1 MKSEHRHE
9 LKTNELAEWI
19 AHLPQWTRKN
29 QKMIIYVSV
38 VTILVIASY
47 IWHRYQKD
55 IVAVRRTSQLTSLV
69 TQIPQGK
76 LRILEA
82 QARGL
87 DIAYMLIQNAD
98 ELNNTAE
105 QIKDNQ
111 MSALALIKRAEALR
125 TELHYRLGTVSEQD
139 IISQI
144 ALARESYNKAIAK
157 APANPSLMAMAK
169 FGLGL
174 CEEEVGNFEQAKQI
188 YNEVATNAD
197 FAGTVATVQAKRR
210 LEKADDYR
218 QKVTFKPAPK
228 PAPMEIIQPGLD
240 LAPLDTGVPL
250 EVPEDLLVPELQ
262 LQRPQVNEAPNLV
275 PGQ

>member
-9 LKTNELAEWI
+9 LKTNELSEWI
-19 AHLPQWTRKN
+19 AHLPQWTREN
-29 QKMIIYVSV
+29 QRMIIYASV

-111 MSALALIKRAEALR
+111 MSALALVKRAEALR

-197 FAGTVATVQAKRR
+197 FAGTVAAVQAERR

-218 QKVTFKPAPK
+218 QKVTFRPAPK
-228 PAPMEIIQPGLD
+228 PAPMEIIQQGLD
-240 LAPLDTGVPL
+240 LAPLDAGVPL

-262 LQRPQVNEAPNLV
+262 LQRPLVNEAPNLV

>member
-9 LKTNELAEWI
+9 LKTNELADWI
-19 AHLPQWTRKN
+19 AHLPQWAREN
-29 QKMIIYVSV
+29 QRMIIYVSV
-38 VTILVIASY
+38 VTVLVMASY

-55 IVAVRRTSQLTSLV
+55 VVGVRRTSQLTNLI

-82 QARGL
+82 QAQGL
-87 DIAYMLIQNAD
+87 DIAYMLIQNAE
-98 ELNNTAE
+98 ELETVAE
-105 QIKDNQ
+105 ELKDNH

-125 TELHYRLGTVSEQD
+125 TELHYRLGAVSEQD

-157 APANPSLMAMAK
+157 APANPSLMAMAN

-188 YNEVATNAD
+188 YNNVATNPD
-197 FAGTVATVQAKRR
+197 FEGTVAAVQAQQR
-210 LEKADDYR
+210 LEKMDDYR
-218 QKVTFKPAPK
+218 EKVAFRSAPR
-228 PAPMEIIQPGLD
+228 PEPTEIIQPGLD
-240 LAPLDTGVPL
+240 LAPLDTGVQL
-250 EVPEDLLVPELQ
+250 EIPEDLLAPELQ
-262 LQRPQVNEAPNLV
+262 PQSSLPVESPNLV

>member
-9 LKTNELAEWI
+9 LKTNELADWI
-19 AHLPQWTRKN
+19 VHLPQWAREN
-29 QKMIIYVSV
+29 QRMIIYVSV
-38 VTILVIASY
+38 VTVLVMASY

-55 IVAVRRTSQLTSLV
+55 VVGVRRTSQLTNLI

-82 QARGL
+82 QAQGL
-87 DIAYMLIQNAD
+87 DIAYMLIQNAE
-98 ELNNTAE
+98 ELETVAE
-105 QIKDNQ
+105 ELKDNH

-125 TELHYRLGTVSEQD
+125 TELHYRLGAVSEQD

-157 APANPSLMAMAK
+157 APANPSLMAMAN

-188 YNEVATNAD
+188 YNNVATNPD
-197 FAGTVATVQAKRR
+197 FEGTVAAVQAQQR
-210 LEKADDYR
+210 LEKMDDYR
-218 QKVTFKPAPK
+218 EKVAFRSAPR
-228 PAPMEIIQPGLD
+228 PEPTEIIQPGLD
-240 LAPLDTGVPL
+240 LAPLDTGVQL
-250 EVPEDLLVPELQ
+250 EIPEDLLAPELQ
-262 LQRPQVNEAPNLV
+262 PQSSLPVESPNLV

>member
-9 LKTNELAEWI
+9 LKTNELADWI
-19 AHLPQWTRKN
+19 VHLPQWAREN
-29 QKMIIYVSV
+29 QRMIIYASV
-38 VTILVIASY
+38 VTVLVIASY

-55 IVAVRRTSQLTSLV
+55 IVAVRRTSQLTNLI

-98 ELNNTAE
+98 ELEATAE
-105 QIKDNQ
+105 QLKDNQ

-157 APANPSLMAMAK
+157 APANPSLMAMAN

-188 YNEVATNAD
+188 YKNVAANSD
-197 FAGTVATVQAKRR
+197 FAGTVAAVQAKRR

-218 QKVTFKPAPK
+218 QKVTFRPAPRPE
-228 PAPMEIIQPGLD
+228 PAEIIQPGLD
-240 LAPLDTGVPL
+240 LAPLDTDAAL
-250 EVPEDLLVPELQ
+250 EIPEDLLVPELQ
-262 LQRPQVNEAPNLV
+262 LQSPQVNEAPNLV

>member
-9 LKTNELAEWI
+9 LKTNELADWI
-19 AHLPQWTRKN
+19 AHLPQWTREN
-29 QKMIIYVSV
+29 QRMIIYVSIV
-38 VTILVIASY
+38 IIVAIASY
-47 IWHRYQKD
+47 IWHRYEKD
-55 IVAVRRTSQLTSLV
+55 IVSVRRTSQLTNLV

-197 FAGTVATVQAKRR
+197 FAGTVPAVQAKRR

-218 QKVTFKPAPK
+218 QKVTFRPAPK

-262 LQRPQVNEAPNLV
+262 LQRPQADETPNLV

>member
-1 MKSEHRHE
+1 MKSKHRHE

-19 AHLPQWTRKN
+19 AHLPQWTRQN
-29 QKMIIYVSV
+29 QRMIIYVSV

-55 IVAVRRTSQLTSLV
+55 IVAVRRTSRLTSLV

-157 APANPSLMAMAK
+157 VPANPSLMAMAK

-197 FAGTVATVQAKRR
+197 FAGTVAAVQAKRR
-210 LEKADDYR
+210 LKKADDYR
-218 QKVTFKPAPK
+218 QKVTFRPAPK
-228 PAPMEIIQPGLD
+228 PVPMEIMQPGLD

>member
-9 LKTNELAEWI
+9 LKTNELADWI

-29 QKMIIYVSV
+29 QRMIIYVSV
-38 VTILVIASY
+38 VTILVVASY

-55 IVAVRRTSQLTSLV
+55 IVAVQRTSQLTSLV

-111 MSALALIKRAEALR
+111 MSALALVKRAEALR

-197 FAGTVATVQAKRR
+197 FAGTVAAVQAKRR

-218 QKVTFKPAPK
+218 QKVTFRPAPK
-228 PAPMEIIQPGLD
+228 PAPVEIIQPGFD

-250 EVPEDLLVPELQ
+250 EIPEDLLVPELQ

>member
-9 LKTNELAEWI
+9 LKTNELSEWI
-19 AHLPQWTRKN
+19 AHLPQWTREN
-29 QKMIIYVSV
+29 QKMIIYASV
-38 VTILVIASY
+38 LTILVIASY

-111 MSALALIKRAEALR
+111 MSALALVKRAEALR

-197 FAGTVATVQAKRR
+197 FAGTVAAVQAERR

-218 QKVTFKPAPK
+218 QKVTFRPAPK
-228 PAPMEIIQPGLD
+228 PAPMEIIQQGLD
-240 LAPLDTGVPL
+240 LAPLDAGVPL

-262 LQRPQVNEAPNLV
+262 LQRPLVNEAPNLV